1 MINDDTDDLTDEIAD
16 STGQR
21 PEYEL
26 TDDSHAGQRP
36 EWELVE
42 HSPPP
47 PDEKVIDLEEAR
59 RHGQQRSW
67 LLCTFIGVLVLVIAS
82 DIALSTVL
90 PAQTWL
96 QVKPEMDYLRN
107 SMFTILL
114 IIIGYYFGEKKNCL
128 PPSWAW

>member
-67 LLCTFIGVLVLVIAS
+67 LLCTFIRLLFRREEELLTSVMGMVSITPTPGAVARE
-82 DIALSTVL
+82 L
-90 PAQTWL
+90 PAW
-96 QVKPEMDYLRN
+96 P
-107 SMFTILL
+107 
-114 IIIGYYFGEKKNCL
+114 YFSSRRPIRRL
-128 PPSWAW
+128 AT